1 MIFSATRRYEAA
13 MAAANTYE
21 EWKEAALAHD
31 EASGVIKWKESDV
44 SKHFDY
50 VSIRRRLDKL
60 RRLRRKGDCAGVLY
74 SLNEGIHGNIDGMG
88 PGRLYNK
95 ARFGTKRLIVEYVD
109 EVVAALDLLAS
120 KCAREIPL
128 EERLD
133 FFRRAQHCYGCSA
146 LMMSGAG
153 SLLFF
158 HIGVVKTL
166 WEHGLLPAILSGSSG
181 GAFVGSIVST
191 NHEKDLAEIF
201 KPENLVYEIEREEGL
216 FRHLSALAPD
226 IANID
231 DVREAIYR
239 VVPDVTFLEALER
252 SGRHL
257 NVSIAASEKHQTSRL
272 LNAITTPN
280 VYVREAVMASA
291 AVPGFFP
298 PVRLA
303 AKSDSG
309 RRRAYMPNRR
319 WVDGSISHDIP
330 AKRLAR
336 VYGVNHFI
344 VSQVN
349 PHVFPFVTD
358 TEGSKKTVF
367 STLSAATKA
376 TTREWLNA
384 SAAIME
390 RPLSFNPI
398 ASRLTNA
405 ALGIINQDYIG
416 DVNILPGKLI
426 FNPLRL
432 LAHRSVEEIVE
443 LVDLGEKATWPKIE
457 QIRVQTK
464 IGRKLDAILA
474 KLDRGIPAL
483 SPHPAHRAKAS

>member
-1 MIFSATRRYEAA
+1 
-13 MAAANTYE
+13 
-21 EWKEAALAHD
+21 
-31 EASGVIKWKESDV
+31 
-44 SKHFDY
+44 
-50 VSIRRRLDKL
+50 
-60 RRLRRKGDCAGVLY
+60 
-74 SLNEGIHGNIDGMG
+74 
-88 PGRLYNK
+88 
-95 ARFGTKRLIVEYVD
+95 
-109 EVVAALDLLAS
+109 
-120 KCAREIPL
+120 
-128 EERLD
+128 
-133 FFRRAQHCYGCSA
+133 
-146 LMMSGAG
+146 
-153 SLLFF
+153 
-158 HIGVVKTL
+158 
-166 WEHGLLPAILSGSSG
+166 
-181 GAFVGSIVST
+181 
-191 NHEKDLAEIF
+191 
-201 KPENLVYEIEREEGL
+201 
-216 FRHLSALAPD
+216 
-226 IANID
+226 
-231 DVREAIYR
+231 
-239 VVPDVTFLEALER
+239 
-252 SGRHL
+252 
-257 NVSIAASEKHQTSRL
+257 VSIAASEKHQTSRL